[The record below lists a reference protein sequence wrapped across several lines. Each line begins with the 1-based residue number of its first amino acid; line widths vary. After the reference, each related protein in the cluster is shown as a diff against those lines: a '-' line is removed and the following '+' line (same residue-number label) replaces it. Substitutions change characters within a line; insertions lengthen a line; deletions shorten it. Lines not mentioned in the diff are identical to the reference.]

1 MMRFNHQAPAAP
13 ATPPGP
19 TRALPGNPS
28 HTGGTRASRAMLA
41 VRFYKRDAAQE
52 AGRGSP
58 SPACLAFEQKARRA
72 A

>member
-1 MMRFNHQAPAAP
+1 MSDFPAM
-13 ATPPGP
+13 
-19 TRALPGNPS
+19 
-28 HTGGTRASRAMLA
+28 GTRASRAMLA
-41 VRFYKRDAAQE
+41 VRFQIQRDAAQE